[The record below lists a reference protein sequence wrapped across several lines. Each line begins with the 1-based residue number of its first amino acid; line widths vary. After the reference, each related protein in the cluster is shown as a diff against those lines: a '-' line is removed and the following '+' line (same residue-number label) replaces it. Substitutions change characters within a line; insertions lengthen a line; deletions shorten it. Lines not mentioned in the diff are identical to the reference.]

1 MYINERFKKMN
12 YLDNKT
18 TITITITY
26 KAMREN
32 SPLICSY
39 LHLEV
44 LTSNLSNIDVTIC
57 FDLIVIFLLVFES

>member
-1 MYINERFKKMN
+1 MYINERIKKMN

-18 TITITITY
+18 TITITY